1 MNNQHDD
8 GVIKFKFN
16 LKLTKALNEELY
28 IQLEKW
34 RVIFHKMGLIGEYPT
49 NKVGYGN
56 LSKREVSGSDA
67 FIITGTQTGK
77 YANLNGSYY
86 TKITKCDL
94 QKMSLEAHGPIA
106 PSSESLTH
114 YGIYKNFS
122 HINFVFHVHH
132 EKLWKYMLAN
142 EYDRTPQDTPYG
154 TQEMANQVKICIG
167 HKEQGILAM
176 AGHTDGVI
184 SYGKNA
190 EQAGQILLETLKKT
204 RT

>member
-77 YANLNGSYY
+77 YANRNGSYY
-86 TKITKCDL
+86 
-94 QKMSLEAHGPIA
+94 S
-106 PSSESLTH
+106 
-114 YGIYKNFS
+114 
-122 HINFVFHVHH
+122 
-132 EKLWKYMLAN
+132 
-142 EYDRTPQDTPYG
+142 
-154 TQEMANQVKICIG
+154 
-167 HKEQGILAM
+167 
-176 AGHTDGVI
+176 
-184 SYGKNA
+184 
-190 EQAGQILLETLKKT
+190 
-204 RT
+204 